1 LTVSPGRMRR
11 MPDIATL
18 VRDIPPL
25 DELGEAHR
33 AETLAWL
40 ASTDDVFRRVKPRT
54 PSPHLVCYCLLVD
67 RVAGEVLLGDHRL
80 AGLWLPTGGHVEP
93 GEDPVVTA
101 GRELEEELGVVAVPD
116 PGVGGRPFF
125 VTVTETRGPV
135 ADRHVDVTLWFALSG
150 RVGQRLRPD
159 EGEFAAVRWW
169 TVAELRDADPDR
181 FEPHLPRALA
191 VLGMAR

>member
-1 LTVSPGRMRR
+1 MRR

-33 AETLAWL
+33 AETLVWL
-40 ASTDDVFRRVKPRT
+40 ASTDDIFRRVKPRT

-67 RVAGEVLLGDHRL
+67 RAAGGVLLGDHRL

-101 GRELEEELGVVAVPD
+101 GRELEEELGVAAVPD
-116 PGVGGRPFF
+116 PLAGGRPFF
-125 VTVTETRGPV
+125 VTVTETRGP
-135 ADRHVDVTLWFALSG
+135 AEGRHVDVSLWFALSG

-169 TVAELRDADPDR
+169 TVAELRGADPDR

>member
-1 LTVSPGRMRR
+1 MA
-11 MPDIATL
+11 DIAAL
-18 VRDIPPL
+18 VRDIRPM

-67 RVAGEVLLGDHRL
+67 RAAGAVLLCDHRL

-93 GEDPVVTA
+93 GEDPWATVA
-101 GRELEEELGVVAVPD
+101 REVDEELGVVAVPD
-116 PGVGGRPFF
+116 PLVGGRPFF
-125 VTVTETRGPV
+125 VTVTETVGAPET
-135 ADRHVDVTLWFALSG
+135 RHVDVTLWFALAG
-150 RVGQRLRPD
+150 HVGQALRPD
-159 EGEFAAVRWW
+159 DREFAALRWW
-169 TVAELRDADPDR
+169 PVNELREGR

-191 VLGMAR
+191 ALGLT